1 MTKISMISGIRNI
14 DISAKIKSKMT
25 EINQKREYITPQEDI
40 PLKGSIGEA
49 RAYLLK
55 RQLELLRAFNVD
67 DRAKVEDYNK
77 SIRAVETAIIKGP
90 TKFVIA
96 GTAYGEIE
104 AQVKNIINTKL
115 KNVGPAMSYKNTIQ
129 GMTSQSRVGNIPIIP
144 MNVLLTKDLVVEG
157 QGCTTM
163 IQRDLCYR
171 LGASTI
177 YKKSADV
184 LLPVIM
190 KYLNDNLNK
199 FILDENG
206 NPVTRTGNIFGRTYT
221 YNLPKYTLDYQG
233 KTAQQLLPILNSKGN
248 MEKMLMVFDYNG
260 FPITFGDV
268 SAKLDFEKYV
278 EEQSG
283 VWQQYLNE
291 TVFKESGGIGAGVLY
306 NYADNTGISLGKFGS
321 VINSKKAVQQQW
333 MTGMNYLTGADQS
346 IINDMGRN
354 TYIFKIG
361 DNPED
366 SLKKL
371 AAASGITPSVGLDPV
386 TVTLIIG
393 LITAILSA
401 VPAIMNASKR
411 DADRL
416 APEKALGVTPVGTP
430 LMPDEGDWDN
440 TDTFQDPNNPEGGGG
455 GPNEPNNEGEGTGM
469 NTNTLLAL
477 GLLGV
482 GGYFFMKKGKK

>member
-1 MTKISMISGIRNI
+1 MTKISMISGIGDI
-14 DISAKIKSKMT
+14 DISAKLKSKMT
-25 EINQKREYITPQEDI
+25 EISQKREYITPQEDI
-40 PLKGSIGEA
+40 PLKGSVGEA

-55 RQLELLRAFNVD
+55 RQLELLRAFNID

-77 SIRAVETAIIKGP
+77 SIRAVETAIVKGP
-90 TKFVIA
+90 TKFVIS
-96 GTAYGEIE
+96 GTAYGDVE

-115 KNVGPAMSYKNTIQ
+115 KDDRPAMSYKNTYQ
-129 GMTSQSRVGNIPIIP
+129 GMTSQSRVGNIP

-157 QGCTTM
+157 QGCTTL

-171 LGASTI
+171 LGASTT

-184 LLPVIM
+184 LVPIIM

-199 FILDENG
+199 PILDANG
-206 NPVTRTGNIFGRTYT
+206 NPVTRTTNVFGRIVT
-221 YNLPKYTLDYQG
+221 YNLPKYTIDYQG
-233 KTAQQLLPILNSKGN
+233 KNAQQLLPILNSQGN
-248 MEKMLMVFDYNG
+248 MQKMLTLFAPSSG
-260 FPITFGDV
+260 AFPISFGDV
-268 SAKLDFEKYV
+268 PTKLDFEKYV

-283 VWQQYLNE
+283 VWQQYLNQ
-291 TVFKESGGIGAGVLY
+291 TVFKESGGVGAGVLY
-306 NYADNTGISLGKFGS
+306 NYADNTGIPLGKFGS
-321 VINSKKAVQQQW
+321 VINSKKAVQSQW
-333 MTGMNYLTGADQS
+333 MAGMNYLTGADQS

-354 TYIFKIG
+354 TYIFKISE
-361 DNPED
+361 NPED

-393 LITAILSA
+393 LITAVLSA
-401 VPAIMNASKR
+401 VPSIMAACKR

-416 APEKALGVTPVGTP
+416 APEKALGVSPIGSP

-440 TDTFQDPNNPEGGGG
+440 TDTFQDPNNPQGGGEGGNGDG
-455 GPNEPNNEGEGTGM
+455 GTGM

-482 GGYFFMKKGKK
+482 GGYFLMKKGKK